1 MTSFLFKNMS
11 NSFVYICFRNEVN
24 LILLNN
30 TLNYRKIKSSGF
42 CEYNSNHIEN
52 QTKDHEPSQGRI
64 QKNPFNL
71 NAGLL

>member
-1 MTSFLFKNMS
+1 MTSFLFEVML
-11 NSFVYICFRNEVN
+11 NSFVHICFRNEVN

-30 TLNYRKIKSSGF
+30 TLNYRKMKSSAF
-42 CEYNSNHIEN
+42 FEYNSNHIEN